1 MFFIFLHL
9 LSQCFDN
16 MLVKKRPPIK
26 IVQVVHTR
34 KQNISYLIKFL
45 TKDRNP
51 SKTIS
56 ECESVHNDADAE
68 DVGIIMEIDNN
79 SSNQDVQASK
89 IHSHHRDIV
98 KRTRKDS
105 FRITQVLDHRI
116 TDEQTILEEN
126 DLDQLD
132 HHSDHNLAAAN
143 HIPQSP
149 LSRQNRIG
157 SVDSNAHPIVRPNTM
172 LTRSS
177 SVHSHKK
184 SNSQVSW
191 KQLNDDLNH
200 LFPCKKNSNPN
211 LTINPQQLMPRPT
224 SPSVTPT
231 TPKGDPLRK
240 SLSRTSLYN
249 PEADLDQSDD
259 EHYLHT
265 IHGGGRT
272 NTVTTSRHLEP
283 FSKITRQKG
292 NEDSQLPLSS
302 ASSCQ
307 NVDGAGE
314 PASSW
319 HHSMVAN
326 GVRLKNWHYF
336 FSNNLSFSQKFWN
349 ANQCYQLFLHISAN
363 YLSGGL
369 KLVTYCL
376 VTLIIP

>member
-211 LTINPQQLMPRPT
+211 LTINPQQLMQRPT
-224 SPSVTPT
+224 SPSVTPI
-231 TPKGDPLRK
+231 TPKALIQDVLVQ
-240 SLSRTSLYN
+240 SR
-249 PEADLDQSDD
+249 
-259 EHYLHT
+259 
-265 IHGGGRT
+265 
-272 NTVTTSRHLEP
+272 
-283 FSKITRQKG
+283 
-292 NEDSQLPLSS
+292 
-302 ASSCQ
+302 
-307 NVDGAGE
+307 
-314 PASSW
+314 SW
-319 HHSMVAN
+319 S
-326 GVRLKNWHYF
+326 
-336 FSNNLSFSQKFWN
+336 
-349 ANQCYQLFLHISAN
+349 
-363 YLSGGL
+363 
-369 KLVTYCL
+369 
-376 VTLIIP
+376 